1 MIFLDKDLFDVFT
14 DEFID
19 LGKVTILDVFFY
31 STSSCDVDGGD
42 RQRGREVPK
51 QLHLKTCEHLPIL
64 ICESGD
70 VFLHRLR
77 SLELNLHI
85 L

>member
-1 MIFLDKDLFDVFT
+1 MIFVDKDLFDVFT
-14 DEFID
+14 DEFFD
-19 LGKVTILDVFFY
+19 LGKVTIFNVFFY

-51 QLHLKTCEHLPIL
+51 QLPLKTYEHLPIL
-64 ICESGD
+64 ICELGD
-70 VFLHRLR
+70 VFLHRLWP
-77 SLELNLHI
+77 LDINLHI